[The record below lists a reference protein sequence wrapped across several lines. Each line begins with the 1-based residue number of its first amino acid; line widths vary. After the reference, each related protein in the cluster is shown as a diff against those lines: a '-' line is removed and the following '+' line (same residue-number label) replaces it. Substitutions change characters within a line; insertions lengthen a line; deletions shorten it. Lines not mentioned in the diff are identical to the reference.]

1 MELVYLWVEEYKN
14 IHRQGFNF
22 SPKFTCNYD
31 EASNELTID
40 KNDDNIN
47 NFFGDNINVTAIVGK
62 NGSGKSSVLEIIKA
76 LVVNN
81 MESNNNFI
89 LFIEEEKFYYYS
101 TKKIL
106 QQKNIIRIEH
116 LNKIINIC
124 THSSQI
130 LDKYLVMNQANT
142 LYDLDND
149 MSYTRFKVMIP
160 SDYLHWKT
168 LKLDLMV
175 YNSLSQN
182 LILKYFLNKKIK
194 IFSPDKFSLLAT
206 DIYFIRKISAIVS
219 FYSSETFEEINNN
232 IVQILK
238 NYPIQSKTSLY
249 VFLQPIRNG
258 ENSEK
263 TALIYEDYEKG
274 KIPNLDILN
283 SYLVNEKPIIKLM
296 DKVLMTCDESSIEDN
311 KTTLIKLLENNYTKY
326 IFTDLYQ
333 IELWESSPTRRF
345 KDLSTGETD
354 LILLVSLLY
363 EEIKNNKLNLILLDE
378 IETFFHPNWSKKIM
392 NILISEIKKDNI
404 HLILT
409 THSPFLLSDIPKQNI
424 IFLDTYKE
432 DEGVQKKGNCKV
444 VDGLKEKKQTFGA
457 NIHTLLSDSFFMED
471 GLMGEFA
478 KGKINEIIEFHK
490 EVEENKKE
498 KSNCFSLRRRYLR
511 LKTKFWQTQSI
522 IGEDYLKQVIRNHL
536 VEIEKILLGK
546 DMAKKEEIARTKEYL
561 KSLEDE

>member
-1 MELVYLWVEEYKN
+1 LELVYLWVEDYKN
-14 IHRQGFNF
+14 IHKQGFNF
-22 SPKFTCNYD
+22 SPRFTCNYNED
-31 EASNELTID
+31 KNELTID
-40 KNDDNIN
+40 ENDDYIE

-76 LVVNN
+76 LIVNN
-81 MESNNNFI
+81 MQSNNNFI
-89 LFIEEEKFYYYS
+89 LFIEEETFYYYS

-160 SDYLHWKT
+160 NNYLHWKT

-194 IFSPDKFSLLAT
+194 IFSPDKFSLLVT

-249 VFLQPIRNG
+249 IFLQPIRNG

-263 TALIYEDYEKG
+263 TALIYGNYEKG

-296 DKVLMTCDESSIEDN
+296 DKILMTCDESSIEDN

-333 IELWESSPTRRF
+333 MELWESSTMRRF

-378 IETFFHPNWSKKIM
+378 IEAFFHPNWSKKIM
-392 NILISEIKKDNI
+392 NILISEIEKDNI
-404 HLILT
+404 HLIFT

-424 IFLDTYKE
+424 IFLDK
-432 DEGVQKKGNCKV
+432 DEVGNCKV

-478 KGKINEIIEFHK
+478 KGKINEIIDYLNGK
-490 EVEENKKE
+490 NNTKIKSDEEAQKLIN
-498 KSNCFSLRRRYLR
+498 
-511 LKTKFWQTQSI
+511 I
-522 IGEDYLKQVIRNHL
+522 IGEPIVKNQLQRILDSKRLSKVD
-536 VEIEKILLGK
+536 EIDE
-546 DMAKKEEIARTKEYL
+546 L
-561 KSLEDE
+561 KSTMAEMQKRIDELEQ